1 MSVLNHSPRIV
12 NDGLILCLDAASIR
26 SYSGSGAEWSDLS
39 GSDFDATI
47 TGATWRHHGDASD
60 LYKTGAPVFDF
71 DGSDDEVNNSKKPS
85 AGLLGASY
93 CFWIRLDDW
102 MGAGGAYKQ
111 FYCEESTIWIAN
123 YEDKIGFDVNNGSA
137 WVDSNGGVNDGLQI
151 TVPDS
156 NQTNTW
162 LYVVMVFA
170 GNSGSSSANFKGYL
184 DGEVNF
190 NVTTSFSSGVAQV
203 RSNGDVMEIG
213 HRDDGGAGTFLN
225 GQIGSVKIYNKALTA
240 QEVRQNYEAHKPRF
254 NK

>member
-47 TGATWRHHGDASD
+47 TGATWRHHGAASD
-60 LYKTGAPVFDF
+60 LYKTGAAVFDF
-71 DGSDDEVNNSKKPS
+71 DATNDEVNNSKKPS
-85 AGLLGASY
+85 AGLLGSSY

-123 YEDKIGFDVNNGSA
+123 YEDKIGFDVHNGST

-151 TVPDS
+151 TVPAS

-170 GNSGSSSANFKGYL
+170 GSSGSSSANFKGYL
-184 DGEVNF
+184 DAEVNF
-190 NVTTSFSSGVAQV
+190 NVTTSFSSGVAQI
-203 RSNGDVMEIG
+203 SSSGGTMEIG
-213 HRDDGGAGTFLN
+213 HRDAGGSGTFLN
-225 GQIGSVKIYNKALTA
+225 GQIASVKIYNKALTDK
-240 QEVRQNYEAHKPRF
+240 EIRQNYEAHKPRF